1 MTRQSLLLLTA
12 IWALVACTH
21 QDTDK
26 ALPAEGWWRAT
37 LDIGEHELP
46 FQIHVSHQQGEAL
59 LSIVNGK
66 DTISISEASMYSDT
80 LLVQLPIYHAT
91 ISAIVTDG
99 TMEGAFHNY
108 YRSDDYQIPFH
119 AVHGLEYRF
128 RPAMDESATVAG
140 TYSVVFSPG
149 TDKESEA
156 VGLLEVHGNEVTGTV
171 LTPYGDYRYL
181 AGAATADSLFLSN
194 FDGMHVMLFV
204 ASLGD
209 TISGMYYSGNHY
221 AEPFIAWRNDEAT
234 LPDAFTLAGA
244 PADQP
249 FVVMLP
255 GEDGAP
261 ANWLAHGQPAIIEI
275 MGTWCPNC
283 KDEARLL
290 DTIYQSYRAQG
301 LQVIGLSFERARD
314 SIQAVRNIQR
324 MQDYMQLSYPVVYA
338 GYASSEGVAGVLP
351 LLQGFTAYPT
361 TIFVR
366 GDGTVEA
373 VHTGFSGPATGR
385 AYTQTAE
392 QYYALVGRLL
402 QQ

>member
-1 MTRQSLLLLTA
+1 MKRQSLMLLTA

-21 QDTDK
+21 QETEK
-26 ALPAEGWWRAT
+26 AIPTEGWWRAT
-37 LDIGEHELP
+37 LDIGDYDLP
-46 FQIHVSHQQGEAL
+46 FQIHISHQQGEAL

-66 DTISISEASMYSDT
+66 DTITVSEASMYGDT

-91 ISAIVTDG
+91 ISAIVTDS
-99 TMEGAFHNY
+99 TMEGSFHNY
-108 YRSDDYQIPFH
+108 YRSDDYQIPFS
-119 AVHGLEYRF
+119 ATYGQQYRF
-128 RPAMDESATVAG
+128 RPPMGESPAVAG
-140 TYSVVFSPG
+140 VYSVLFSPG

-156 VGLLEVHGNEVTGTV
+156 VGLLEVQGIEVTGTV
-171 LTPYGDYRYL
+171 LSPYGDYRYL
-181 AGAATADSLFLSN
+181 AGMATGDSLFLSN

-221 AEPFIAWRNDEAT
+221 SEPFIAWRNEEAA
-234 LPDAFTLAGA
+234 LPDAFTLASA

-255 GEDGAP
+255 GEDGALVNWM
-261 ANWLAHGQPAIIEI
+261 ANGQPAIIEI

-290 DTIYQSYRAQG
+290 DTIHQSYAEQG
-301 LQVIGLSFERARD
+301 LQVISLSFERARD
-314 SIQAVRNIQR
+314 SVQAVRNIQR
-324 MQDYMQLSYPVVYA
+324 MQDYMQLSYPVIYA
-338 GYASSEGVAGVLP
+338 GYANSEGVAAVLP

-361 TIFVR
+361 AIFVH
-366 GDGTVEA
+366 GDGRVEA